1 MELPIE
7 VELPS
12 GIKTRYLNVLPEK
25 YRKTQELYDGD
36 RMYHEYSTGYSKI
49 AKSALA
55 YDEIEDKYKVKLQN
69 KFEDLEGQ
77 DLTQI
82 DLNDDKQLNDLRN
95 SLTNQAD
102 IKEFDKH
109 MRNMKTDYSKQELQL
124 QSSVDALTSSIIDEK
139 LGGRST
145 LKERQDKY
153 GDNELTRS
161 KNNHAVKQSIIKRE
175 IMSKQVPNSVTS
187 VVTAYP
193 NVDIDTIKVSPE
205 IYDKLNLKNED
216 DRALLWRDPILHDG
230 SMRSFKVEK
239 DNQIVGVGINPL
251 VTESFGMDFDG
262 DTVGVYAPKTKEAQQ
277 EIKEKASIENNLLDR
292 TSKEFTGNIGMDFV
306 LSLIHI

>member
-1 MELPIE
+1 
-7 VELPS
+7 
-12 GIKTRYLNVLPEK
+12 
-25 YRKTQELYDGD
+25 
-36 RMYHEYSTGYSKI
+36 
-49 AKSALA
+49 
-55 YDEIEDKYKVKLQN
+55 
-69 KFEDLEGQ
+69 
-77 DLTQI
+77 
-82 DLNDDKQLNDLRN
+82 
-95 SLTNQAD
+95 
-102 IKEFDKH
+102 
-109 MRNMKTDYSKQELQL
+109 
-124 QSSVDALTSSIIDEK
+124 LTSSIIDEK

-230 SMRSFKVEK
+230 SMRSFKIEK

-306 LSLIHI
+306 SS